1 MKKKLIILLV
11 CVLALVAIAIPA
23 YAAISD
29 QQKAEIDALYKQ
41 SADIQKQIVDKYAEA
56 GVITQAQ
63 ADTSKANIDAAE
75 QYRQQQSQQNGT
87 TVPAPGY
94 GTPGYGPGFGRGY
107 CPGWNGG
114 FGGWGGSYNNGQTRW
129 NY

>member
-1 MKKKLIILLV
+1 MKKKLIVLLV
-11 CVLALVAIAIPA
+11 CVLALVAIAVPV

-56 GVITQAQ
+56 GVITKAQ

-75 QYRQQQSQQNGT
+75 QYRQQQSQNGS
-87 TVPAPGY
+87 TVPGY
-94 GTPGYGPGFGRGY
+94 STPGYGPGFGGSY
-107 CPGWNGG
+107 SPGWYGG
-114 FGGWGGSYNNGQTRW
+114 FGGGCWGWPNNYGQTRW
-129 NY
+129 SY